1 MDFCGCE
8 PVVETRRK
16 VISVIIPAK
25 DAAQTLPACLEGALH
40 QDGLRFGADY
50 EVIVVD
56 DGSTDSTADIAARMG
71 VRVVRQGHEG
81 PASARN
87 HGAREARG
95 ELLAFTDAD
104 CIPTP
109 GWLGALMG
117 AFTDARV
124 VGAKGAYRTVEKGW
138 TPRFVQCEYAY
149 KYQRLARQETI
160 DFIDTYSAAYRR
172 EVFLQHGGFNTVF
185 PVPSVEDQEFS
196 FRLARQGYRLVFC
209 PAAVV
214 FHRHDLH
221 VGEYARRKF
230 GIGYWKAVMLKW
242 LPEKALSD
250 SHTPPSQRW
259 QIILLGLSLVAA
271 VAGLVF
277 HPLVWVSVFSL
288 AAFLMSNLPFLTF
301 IAGYDRPVLWLA
313 LPMTLVRAVALM
325 MGILWAMV
333 SPPRSLPRPEKR

>member
-1 MDFCGCE
+1 M
-8 PVVETRRK
+8 
-16 VISVIIPAK
+16 ISVIIPAK
-25 DAAQTLPACLEGALH
+25 DAAQTLSACLEGVLH
-40 QDGLRFGADY
+40 QDGLRFGVDY

-56 DGSTDSTADIAARMG
+56 DGSTDSTAEIAANMG
-71 VRVVRQGHEG
+71 VRVARQANAG

-95 ELLAFTDAD
+95 ELLVFTDAD

-109 GWLGALMG
+109 GWLRALMR
-117 AFTDARV
+117 AFTDTRV
-124 VGAKGAYRTVEKGW
+124 VGVKGAYQTVEKGW
-138 TPRFVQCEYAY
+138 VPRFVQCEYAY

-196 FRLARQGYRLVFC
+196 FRLARQGYRLAFC

-214 FHRHDLH
+214 LHRHDRH

-242 LPEKALSD
+242 LPEKALGD

-259 QIILLGLSLVAA
+259 QIILLGLSLAAA
-271 VAGLVF
+271 VVGVVF
-277 HPLVWVSVFSL
+277 HPAVWVSIFSL
-288 AAFLMSNLPFLTF
+288 AAFLMSNFPFLAF
-301 IAGYDRPVLWLA
+301 IAGYDWPVLWLA
-313 LPMTLVRAVALM
+313 LPMTLVRALALM
-325 MGILWAMV
+325 MGILWAV
-333 SPPRSLPRPEKR
+333 ISPPPILPRPEME

>member
-1 MDFCGCE
+1 ME
-8 PVVETRRK
+8 ETRKK

-25 DAAQTLPACLEGALH
+25 DAAQTLPACLKGVLH
-40 QDGLRFGADY
+40 QDGLRFGTDY

-56 DGSTDSTADIAARMG
+56 DGSRDSTADIAASMG
-71 VRVVRQGHEG
+71 VRVIRQANAG

-104 CIPTP
+104 CIPAS
-109 GWLGALMG
+109 GWLKALMG

-124 VGAKGAYRTVEKGW
+124 AGAKGIYQTVEKGW
-138 TPRFVQCEYAY
+138 VPRFVQCEYAY

-172 EVFLQHGGFNTVF
+172 EVFLQHGGFNIVF

-196 FRLARQGYRLVFC
+196 FRLARRGYRLVFC

-214 FHRHDLH
+214 YHRHDLQ

-259 QIILLGLSLVAA
+259 QIILLGLSLVTAM
-271 VAGLVF
+271 VGLVF
-277 HPLVWVSVFSL
+277 HPAIWVSAFSL
-288 AAFLMSNLPFLTF
+288 TAFLISNLPFFTF

-313 LPMTLVRAVALM
+313 LPMTLVRAAALM
-325 MGILWAMV
+325 AGILWAVM
-333 SPPRSLPRPEKR
+333 SPPRIRPRPDKE